1 MEKVMNLFIKMKG
14 EAKRLVPVCL
24 MAVMPWV
31 VSAQKQWTLQEC
43 IDYAMQNNITLQK
56 ARLSQQSAA
65 EDVKG
70 AKGALLP
77 TLSASANQSFGYRP
91 WQDAG
96 TTTVTNGTV
105 NTKVDKT
112 YLNGSYGINA
122 QWTVWNGNR
131 NTNTLK
137 VNRLSEQMSELEVQ
151 GVVTRLAKGIYCKP
165 RMTRFGPLYPDVRTI
180 VEAVA
185 LRDHAQVLPSG
196 ATAANRLGLSEQ
208 VPMKN
213 TFITSGSS
221 KVLTV
226 GKQEVRLQ
234 RAVPRNFAYRTQLAA
249 LMVQALKA
257 TGKQNVG
264 NEELWALKRAI
275 DANEEKEAFRQ
286 DVMQMPIWMKKI
298 LMPLL

>member
-1 MEKVMNLFIKMKG
+1 MKRKDLKTRIEGLDAESVFFVSDFLNISSDKEISKM
-14 EAKRLVPVCL
+14 L
-24 MAVMPWV
+24 
-31 VSAQKQWTLQEC
+31 
-43 IDYAMQNNITLQK
+43 
-56 ARLSQQSAA
+56 
-65 EDVKG
+65 
-70 AKGALLP
+70 
-77 TLSASANQSFGYRP
+77 
-91 WQDAG
+91 
-96 TTTVTNGTV
+96 
-105 NTKVDKT
+105 
-112 YLNGSYGINA
+112 
-122 QWTVWNGNR
+122 
-131 NTNTLK
+131 
-137 VNRLSEQMSELEVQ
+137 SELEVQ

-165 RMTRFGPLYPDVRTI
+165 RMTRFGTLYPDVWTI

>member
-1 MEKVMNLFIKMKG
+1 MKRKDLKTRIEGLDAESVFFVSDFLDISSDKEISKM
-14 EAKRLVPVCL
+14 L
-24 MAVMPWV
+24 
-31 VSAQKQWTLQEC
+31 
-43 IDYAMQNNITLQK
+43 
-56 ARLSQQSAA
+56 
-65 EDVKG
+65 
-70 AKGALLP
+70 
-77 TLSASANQSFGYRP
+77 
-91 WQDAG
+91 
-96 TTTVTNGTV
+96 
-105 NTKVDKT
+105 
-112 YLNGSYGINA
+112 
-122 QWTVWNGNR
+122 
-131 NTNTLK
+131 
-137 VNRLSEQMSELEVQ
+137 SELEVQ

-165 RMTRFGPLYPDVRTI
+165 RMTRFGALYPDVRTI

-234 RAVPRNFAYRTQLAA
+234 RAVSRNFAYRTQLDA

>member
-1 MEKVMNLFIKMKG
+1 MKRKDLKTRIEGLDAESVFFVSDFLDISSDKEISKM
-14 EAKRLVPVCL
+14 L
-24 MAVMPWV
+24 
-31 VSAQKQWTLQEC
+31 
-43 IDYAMQNNITLQK
+43 
-56 ARLSQQSAA
+56 
-65 EDVKG
+65 
-70 AKGALLP
+70 
-77 TLSASANQSFGYRP
+77 
-91 WQDAG
+91 
-96 TTTVTNGTV
+96 
-105 NTKVDKT
+105 
-112 YLNGSYGINA
+112 
-122 QWTVWNGNR
+122 
-131 NTNTLK
+131 
-137 VNRLSEQMSELEVQ
+137 SELEVQ

-165 RMTRFGPLYPDVRTI
+165 RMTRFGTLYPDVRTI

-234 RAVPRNFAYRTQLAA
+234 RAVPRNFAYRTHLAA

-275 DANEEKEAFRQ
+275 GANEEKEAFRQ